1 MNFSIPYEQQQV
13 QVPPEATQEVADLL
27 VGMGLSLRLR
37 TDGLLTAIIR
47 LGRQGALDRLAITH
61 AELRFSN
68 NRPEIE
74 QWLEMCWQLPLQL

>member
-27 VGMGLSLRLR
+27 VGMGLSLRLQ

-74 QWLEMCWQLPLQL
+74 QWLEMCWQLPLKL